1 MYFLKERLEHLDLI
15 EGIIVDLLRVK
26 WKTFIRGNFF
36 RQIARFFVYFLISMF
51 VFVGWPFGNHYTAYD
66 LQQRQTNLMFF
77 CMCRHLRTSRNGG
90 CTEEG
95 IQIVPE
101 RLLSTLEYLLFCFPF
116 IFILRFYRY

>member
-51 VFVGWPFGNHYTAYD
+51 VFVVRPTGGGWE
-66 LQQRQTNLMFF
+66 
-77 CMCRHLRTSRNGG
+77 C
-90 CTEEG
+90 
-95 IQIVPE
+95 VPQG
-101 RLLSTLEYLLFCFPF
+101 
-116 IFILRFYRY
+116 RYPIPTYNS